1 MSLLDITDNKL
12 ALTLIAAVAG
22 ILLTTIVQKILSKTV
37 RFRYS
42 TNVQRVA
49 ISADD
54 DVFGAVR
61 VTWGNSPMRNLYLAQ
76 LEIENGSSQDF
87 ENVEFKVYVPN
98 ETVLLG
104 ERSSIEGTPYIVPWG
119 DAFKASITVANS
131 AAATD
136 AQQKMYHHSRDYLL
150 KVFNRGQLLRLNY
163 LCTRPND
170 DNKPELFVS
179 TMLKGARMF
188 RHNRRL
194 FYGVPHNNALV
205 RGLFISALAV
215 LVCGH
220 YLHNVWFAAI
230 LCMIVGLMVLPLG
243 VLAYRLER
251 GLRKL
256 IVD

>member
-12 ALTLIAAVAG
+12 ALALIASVTG

-42 TNVQRVA
+42 INVQRVA
-49 ISADD
+49 ISAND
-54 DVFGAVR
+54 DVFGAVH
-61 VTWGNSPMRNLYLAQ
+61 VTWGSNPMRNLYLAQ
-76 LEIENGSSQDF
+76 LEIENGSSRDF
-87 ENVEFKVYVPN
+87 ENVEFKVYVAN

-104 ERSSIEGTPYIVPWG
+104 ERSSVEGTPYIVPWS
-119 DAFKASITVANS
+119 DAFKASITVANG

-136 AQQKMYHHSRDYLL
+136 EQQKIYHHSRDYLL
-150 KVFNRGQLLRLNY
+150 KVFNRGQIVRCNY

-170 DNKPELFVS
+170 DTQPELFVS

-194 FYGVPHNNALV
+194 FYGVPHNHALV
-205 RGLFISALAV
+205 RGLFLSALAV
-215 LVCGH
+215 FACGH
-220 YLHNVWFAAI
+220 YLHNLWLAAI

-243 VLAYRLER
+243 VLEYRIER